1 MRLSNSTLDRLPA
14 GLKPPAY
21 PRKDCGIGIVHLGIG
36 AFHRCHMAM
45 YTDVVLAQKTGD
57 WRILGVSLRSP
68 AIRDQ
73 LNPQDGLYTVTVT
86 DDSSTHTCVVGSIAG
101 VLFAPDTSGT
111 VIDALAAP
119 TTRIISLTIT
129 EKGYCH
135 DPASGRLNES
145 HPDIIH
151 DLAHPEAPRS
161 AMGYLVAG
169 LLERQKT
176 GAGPVTIL
184 SCDNLPANGKTVA
197 RIVRRMAQLVSPDL
211 SAWIDTNVTFPSSM
225 VDRIV
230 PAMKPEDVEAFASKT
245 GLTDAATLQTEP
257 FTQWVI
263 EDQFAAG
270 RPEWENAGAT
280 LVEDVE
286 PYEET
291 KLRMLNGSHSAL
303 AYLGYLAG
311 CKYVHEVMAIPE
323 MCDYAD
329 IFMRTEAATSLKLP
343 DGLDID
349 AYREG
354 LKKRYKN
361 SALQHRTWQIAM
373 DGSQKIPQRLLGTLR
388 HQLETKG
395 PISACSLALAAW
407 MRYVMAVDEQGRDIN
422 VQDPLADHLK
432 SLADEAGHDAVA
444 VVLAMLDVKEIFGKD
459 LRSQQSLRLELTKWL
474 QRLLNEGA
482 LNTVRY
488 FTECYKSED
497 SHEQRNHQDL
507 AMQSLGASGPVR

>member
-1 MRLSNSTLDRLPA
+1 
-14 GLKPPAY
+14 
-21 PRKDCGIGIVHLGIG
+21 
-36 AFHRCHMAM
+36 
-45 YTDVVLAQKTGD
+45 
-57 WRILGVSLRSP
+57 
-68 AIRDQ
+68 
-73 LNPQDGLYTVTVT
+73 
-86 DDSSTHTCVVGSIAG
+86 
-101 VLFAPDTSGT
+101 
-111 VIDALAAP
+111 
-119 TTRIISLTIT
+119 
-129 EKGYCH
+129 
-135 DPASGRLNES
+135 
-145 HPDIIH
+145 
-151 DLAHPEAPRS
+151 
-161 AMGYLVAG
+161 MGYLVAG